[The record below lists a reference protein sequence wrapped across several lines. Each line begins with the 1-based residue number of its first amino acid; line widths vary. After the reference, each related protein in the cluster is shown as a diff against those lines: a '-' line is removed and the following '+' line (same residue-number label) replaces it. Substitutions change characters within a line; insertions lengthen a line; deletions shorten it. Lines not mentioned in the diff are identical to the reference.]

1 MTHGFDDSGRKFDAK
16 GQLNDW
22 WTAADAKEFEA
33 RAAKYGEQFGNF
45 TLWLP
50 EGQHINPKLTM
61 GENIADLGGLGMAI
75 DAYRSTLSNGASAPN
90 NDAMEGVRRVFFGFA
105 QVWRGKLRDDALTMA
120 LASDPHSPASARVCI
135 PTRNM
140 GVWYQAFN
148 VTNNSSMYL
157 AESDRV
163 EIWGPTLSSGVLV
176 RTVSL
181 FSGLS
186 LLRWYQHVSDKICT
200 CTQVHA
206 RHASSSIAAPWRTTW
221 PRWLASHLD
230 SPLFLWPRQ
239 ASAFVSDALLA
250 SWSVAA
256 TAFQIQGRD
265 KRFRIKLSFSPVVRS
280 KAPIRAT
287 VWRIP
292 STLMEHWVH
301 AVPPT

>member
-105 QVWRGKLRDDALTMA
+105 RVWRGKLRDDAWTMA
-120 LASDPHSPASARVCI
+120 LASVPHSPASARVCI

-140 GVWYQAFN
+140 GVCYQAFN
-148 VTNNSSMYL
+148 VTSNSSMYL

-163 EIWGPTLSSGVLV
+163 EIWGPTLSSGVLL

-186 LLRWYQHVSDKICT
+186 LLRW
-200 CTQVHA
+200 
-206 RHASSSIAAPWRTTW
+206 
-221 PRWLASHLD
+221 
-230 SPLFLWPRQ
+230 
-239 ASAFVSDALLA
+239 
-250 SWSVAA
+250 
-256 TAFQIQGRD
+256 
-265 KRFRIKLSFSPVVRS
+265 
-280 KAPIRAT
+280 
-287 VWRIP
+287 
-292 STLMEHWVH
+292 
-301 AVPPT
+301 